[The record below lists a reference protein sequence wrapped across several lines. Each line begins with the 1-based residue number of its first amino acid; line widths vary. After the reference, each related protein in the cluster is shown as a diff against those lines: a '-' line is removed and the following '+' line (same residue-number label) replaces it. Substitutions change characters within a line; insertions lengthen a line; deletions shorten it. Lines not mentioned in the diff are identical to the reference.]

1 MRAAHIV
8 EEENSRGVPFFSL
21 ALIKS
26 YIINT
31 SRAIVIG
38 C

>member
-1 MRAAHIV
+1 MMAAHIV

-26 YIINT
+26 YIINL
-31 SRAIVIG
+31 SKVVVNG